1 MAKIRTPLIS
11 GNWKMHHNHLEA
23 LHCVEK
29 LHFRLHKDD
38 YAHADVSVHPPF
50 TDLRTVQTF
59 LAGEK
64 HAQILLGAQNCHP
77 ELNGPYTGEVS
88 VAMLAKLDVRYVLT
102 GHSERRAMFGELDE
116 FVNAKVKAILK
127 QGMVPIFC
135 CGETFEEREAGG
147 AETKV
152 RAQIIA
158 GLDGV
163 KPADVGSL
171 VVAYEPIWAI
181 GTGLTASAADAQEM
195 CAAVRDQ
202 LTRTFG
208 AEAGLRV
215 RVQYGGSAKAANAA
229 ELLSQPD
236 IDGLL
241 VGGASL
247 DPDEFAKIV
256 QAAASSA

>member
-1 MAKIRTPLIS
+1 MGSLRQSLIS
-11 GNWKMHHNHLEA
+11 GNWKMNHNHLEA
-23 LHCVEK
+23 LHTIEK

-38 YAHADVSVHPPF
+38 YVHTDVSVHPPF

-64 HAQILLGAQNCHP
+64 HAQIMLGAQNCHP

-88 VAMLAKLDVRYVLT
+88 VSMLAKLDVRYVLT
-102 GHSERRAMFGELDE
+102 GHSERRAIFGELDE
-116 FVNAKVKAILK
+116 FVNNKVIAILK
-127 QGMVPIFC
+127 QGMLPIFC
-135 CGETFEEREAGG
+135 CGETLDEREAGE

-158 GLDGV
+158 GLHGL
-163 KPADVGSL
+163 KPDDVAKI

-181 GTGLTASAADAQEM
+181 GTGRTASAEDAQEM

-202 LTRTFG
+202 VTQTFG
-208 AEAGLRV
+208 AEAGLRI
-215 RVQYGGSAKAANAA
+215 RVQYGGSAKANNAA

-256 QAAASSA
+256 QSAGQAT

>member
-1 MAKIRTPLIS
+1 MGSLRQSLIS
-11 GNWKMHHNHLEA
+11 GNWKMNHNHLEA
-23 LHCVEK
+23 LHTIEK

-38 YAHADVSVHPPF
+38 YAHTDVSVHPPF

-64 HAQILLGAQNCHP
+64 HAQIVLGAQNCHP
-77 ELNGPYTGEVS
+77 ELKGAFTGEVS
-88 VAMLAKLDVRYVLT
+88 VAMLAKLDVRYVIA
-102 GHSERRAMFGELDE
+102 GHSERRQMFGDTDAV
-116 FVNAKVKAILK
+116 VNDKVIAILK
-127 QGMVPIFC
+127 QGMLPIFC
-135 CGETFEEREAGG
+135 CGETLEEREAGE

-158 GLDGV
+158 GLDRV
-163 KPADVGSL
+163 KPDDVAKL

-181 GTGLTASAADAQEM
+181 GTGRTASAEDAQEM
-195 CAAVRDQ
+195 CAAVREQ
-202 LTRTFG
+202 VTQTFG

-215 RVQYGGSAKAANAA
+215 RVQYGGSAKAANAE

-256 QAAASSA
+256 QAAAHG